1 MAPET
6 EGLNEHHKR
15 RLTVTCSHID
25 SLLADAEAVLW
36 ASASKSPFPKYIPDI
51 PPAQRRVIEDYI
63 ARIRA
68 RLVRTLESQGI
79 QIPPPSIPAT
89 RALHSA
95 LTFVDIDVEE
105 LRPRY
110 MRGYGQVPP
119 AAAAELNGIVGELES
134 LVSQLD
140 RFVWTGAGT
149 DLRKRLEA
157 LETEGA
163 DLSLLKTLERVI
175 TDRGLVEFRS
185 TLGMVIERLE
195 DKTFEIAIFGRVS
208 SGKSSLLN
216 HVLQTSVLPVG
227 VTPITAVPTR
237 IIFGTPA
244 GIRVWY
250 ADSRP
255 SDTFDISRLAEF
267 VAEQHNPGNAKHV
280 SRIVVQLPSPT
291 LREGI
296 AFVDTPGLGS
306 LATSGAAETL
316 AYLPRCDLGVVLIDA
331 GSTLTPDDLQTIQ
344 ALYQAGTPA
353 QVLLSKADLLSESDL
368 ANVIRYV
375 AEHICSELDLEL
387 DVRPVSIV
395 ASHEQL
401 LQGWFRQDIA
411 PLFERRQELK
421 LRSLQRKIGML
432 RESVGAALRCRLVRS
447 EHTSTEAQA
456 DFRGLDANLRQATAR
471 IEETGANAKRAVDEL
486 ATSADPALQAVAAT
500 LVSTWSSGDSA
511 ATPAQDVVRDA
522 VRDFVQTRVKTV
534 QELLSTLIQHLTRV
548 LNDTAQNLQL
558 SDSPAGDEFEAL
570 LRGMPPFDASSFQP
584 QIPRPTVASLL
595 GKGTAQRSVQKHLR
609 QSIGSKL
616 SDALDTY
623 ARLLGSWLEDV
634 ITQLQRRFDAYA
646 GAYRAQLERTFGGGQ
661 VSGDEKTAIEKDL
674 KELALD
680 ADATVPLAHV

>member
-15 RLTVTCSHID
+15 RLSVTCSHID
-25 SLLADAEAVLW
+25 NLLADVEAVLW

-63 ARIRA
+63 ARVRA

-79 QIPPPSIPAT
+79 QIAPPSIPAT
-89 RALHSA
+89 RALHTA

-110 MRGYGQVPP
+110 MRGYGEVPP
-119 AAAAELNGIVGELES
+119 NAVAELNGIVGELQS
-134 LVSQLD
+134 LISQLD
-140 RFVWTGAGT
+140 RFVWVGAGT

-157 LETEGA
+157 LEGEGA

-185 TLGMVIERLE
+185 TLGMIIERLE
-195 DKTFEIAIFGRVS
+195 DNTFEIAIFGRVS

-216 HVLQTSVLPVG
+216 HVLQTGVLPVG

-237 IIFGTPA
+237 IIFGSLP

-255 SDTFDISRLAEF
+255 PDTFDISRLAEF

-331 GSTLTPDDLQTIQ
+331 GSTLTSDDLQTIQ

-353 QVLLSKADLLSESDL
+353 QVLLSKADLLSEADRG
-368 ANVIRYV
+368 NVIRYV
-375 AEHICSELDLEL
+375 GEHIRSELGLEL
-387 DVRPVSIV
+387 NVRPVSIM
-395 ASHEQL
+395 AGHEEL
-401 LQGWFRQDIA
+401 LQAWFLQDIA

-432 RESVGAALRCRLVRS
+432 RESVGAALRSRLVRA
-447 EHTSTEAQA
+447 EHTSEEAKA
-456 DFRGLDANLRQATAR
+456 DVRVLDANLRQATAR
-471 IEETGANAKRAVDEL
+471 IEEVSATAKRAIHEL
-486 ATSADPALQAVAAT
+486 AKSADPALEAAAMS
-500 LVSTWSSGDSA
+500 LVDAWRAPDSA
-511 ATPAQDVVRDA
+511 SGPGGDVVRIA
-522 VRDFVQTRVKTV
+522 LRNLVQSKVKTV
-534 QELLSTLIQHLTRV
+534 QELLSSLIQHLTRV

-558 SDSPAGDEFEAL
+558 ADSPAADEFEAL
-570 LRGMPPFDASSFQP
+570 LREMPAFDASAFQP
-584 QIPRPTVASLL
+584 QIPRPAVASLL
-595 GKGTAQRSVQKHLR
+595 GKGTAQRSAQKQLR
-609 QSIGSKL
+609 LRIGSKL

-623 ARLLGSWLEDV
+623 GRLLWSWLEDV

-646 GAYRAQLERTFGGGQ
+646 GAYRAQLERTFTGDQ
-661 VSGDEKTAIEKDL
+661 ASGEEKRAIETDL
-674 KELALD
+674 KELAVD
-680 ADATVPLAHV
+680 ADATRPVAHV